1 MANVLPILVFK
12 LVISSVKATVML
24 ANVSNASKVTM
35 LIALQDYV
43 FLFLLNVLTLIILK
57 INAQNVLMDIF

>member
-43 FLFLLNVLTLIILK
+43 SLFLTTVLTLIILK